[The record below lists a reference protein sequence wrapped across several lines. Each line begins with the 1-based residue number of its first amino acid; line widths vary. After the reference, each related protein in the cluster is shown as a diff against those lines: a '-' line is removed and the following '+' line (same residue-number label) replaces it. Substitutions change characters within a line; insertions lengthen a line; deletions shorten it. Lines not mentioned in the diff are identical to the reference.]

1 MRHYQEKTFNL
12 GAVAGFSEKQISEHL
27 KLYAGYVKN
36 TNKIAADIARPGWND
51 VNSVAVFELRRRFGF
66 EFNVMRLHEL
76 YFEALGASASAEGFG
91 RTPPEPLATE
101 RGQGGSALAQALTEQ
116 FGSVD
121 AWASDFKKEGMMRG
135 IGWVLLC
142 HDSHTGNLFNAWVT
156 DHEIGHLAGLPILLA
171 MDVWEHAYALDFLPT
186 GRKEYIEVFFKNLRW
201 EVVES
206 RFR

>member
-1 MRHYQEKTFNL
+1 MHHYQEKTFNL
-12 GAVAGFSEKQISEHL
+12 GTVAGFSEKQISEHL

-36 TNKIAADIARPGWND
+36 TNNLAADIARLSGDEANAA
-51 VNSVAVFELRRRFGF
+51 AVSELRRRLGF
-66 EFNVMRLHEL
+66 EFSGMRLHEL
-76 YFEALGASASAEGFG
+76 YFEALG
-91 RTPPEPLATE
+91 T
-101 RGQGGSALAQALTEQ
+101 GQGLGRGSALAQALTEQ

-121 AWASDFKKEGMMRG
+121 AWMSDFKKAGMMRG

-142 HDSHTGNLFNAWVT
+142 RDPENGNLFNVWVT

-171 MDVWEHAYALDFLPT
+171 MDVLEHAYAVDFLPT